1 MEACQPGT
9 AIWTQ
14 PRWTCVDLSLLELVA
29 AFGAL
34 TFGSVVRGTL
44 GFGDA
49 LVAIPLLTLVVSP
62 QTAVPVIAVLSAAL
76 GLGIGLTNREQ
87 VDWSGAGVLLL
98 GAGAGLPLGIWA
110 LSAWSADRLET
121 VLGGAL
127 LLVSVQGLLRPR
139 TQNWATLRTGPL
151 FGFAGGVL
159 GGMLGMAGPAFVL
172 WTVGTGWPPDRI
184 RATLQGVFL
193 PLAVMA
199 MVGHAIAGLWSHQVW
214 VLAALGIPAAALGT
228 VVGNRL
234 AQRLTASR
242 FQAVLWTVLLG
253 LGGVLLWR

>member
-1 MEACQPGT
+1 MELALL
-9 AIWTQ
+9 
-14 PRWTCVDLSLLELVA
+14 DLLA

-34 TFGSVVRGTL
+34 TLGSVVRGTL

-62 QTAVPVIAVLSAAL
+62 QVAVPAIAVLSAAL

-87 VDWSGAGVLLL
+87 VDWRGAGTLLL
-98 GAGAGLPLGIWA
+98 GAVLGLPLGIWA
-110 LSAWSADRLET
+110 LAVWSVDRLET
-121 VLGGAL
+121 ALGAAL
-127 LLVSVQGLLRPR
+127 VLVSLQGLLRPR
-139 TQNWATLRTGPL
+139 DSGWATLRTGPV
-151 FGFAGGVL
+151 FGFAGGLL

-172 WTVGTGWPPDRI
+172 WTVGTGWPADRI

-193 PLAVMA
+193 PLALLTML
-199 MVGHAIAGLWSHQVW
+199 GHAWAGLWSRQVL

-228 VVGNRL
+228 LAGNRI
-234 AQRLTASR
+234 ARRLTLTR

-253 LGGVLLWR
+253 LGGVLFWR